1 MIADTRGAIV
11 WAIRLESVGH
21 RSGFNACSD
30 SVGSLSLYDANI
42 RVHVAAHAE
51 TAENICLYLR
61 GARFTFKCE
70 RALGEHI
77 VAA

>member
-1 MIADTRGAIV
+1 MYKLCWIV
-11 WAIRLESVGH
+11 G
-21 RSGFNACSD
+21 
-30 SVGSLSLYDANI
+30 YDANI

-51 TAENICLYLR
+51 TAENIWWYLR

-70 RALGEHI
+70 RALGGHI